1 MRIVHIS
8 DTHLDA
14 ADGPNQWGFNA
25 SDSLRA
31 ILHDLRH
38 VKDVDLVVVSGDVAD
53 DGSLAAY
60 ERARS
65 LVSAFASPHG
75 APVLYSTGNH
85 DERGTFTQVLGHG
98 HLGTSGTTDVV
109 PTFPDDVAASSVV
122 AGRRFVTL
130 DSLVPGKGYG
140 VLSRPQLEWLSD
152 LLTRPAERGTT
163 LVFHHPPITLD
174 VGVQH
179 ALGLQ
184 DVEELVTVIEDSD
197 VDLVLCG
204 HFHQQI
210 CGTLASAQVWVTP
223 GVVNRIDHVTVED
236 GTELAVR
243 GASATL
249 LDLDVPSAPLVRTVH
264 ARDPHTGEV
273 VYQLSAEKLSSVI
286 ASLGPSA

>member
-1 MRIVHIS
+1 MRIMHLS

-14 ADGPNQWGFNA
+14 VDGPNQWGFNA

-31 ILHDLRH
+31 ILRDLRH

-53 DGSLAAY
+53 DGSVAAY

-65 LVSAFASPHG
+65 LVGDFAAPHG

-85 DERGTFTQVLGHG
+85 DERGAFTQVLGNG
-98 HLGTSGTTDVV
+98 HLGTEGTTDVV
-109 PTFPDDVAASSVV
+109 PTFPDDVAAASVV

-140 VLSRPQLEWLSD
+140 VLSRPQLDWLSD
-152 LLTRPAERGTT
+152 VLARPAERGTT
-163 LVFHHPPITLD
+163 LVFHHPPVTLD

-210 CGTLASAQVWVTP
+210 LGTLASAQVWVTP
-223 GVVNRIDHVTVED
+223 GVVNRIDHVTGED

-264 ARDPHTGEV
+264 ARDPHVGEV
-273 VYQLSAEKLSSVI
+273 VYQLDAERLSSVV
-286 ASLGPSA
+286 ASLGRST

>member
-1 MRIVHIS
+1 MRIVHLS

-14 ADGPNQWGFNA
+14 DDGPNQWGVNA

-53 DGSLAAY
+53 DGSVAAY

-65 LVSAFASPHG
+65 LIGAFAAPHR

-85 DERGTFTQVLGHG
+85 DERGAFTQVLGHG
-98 HLGTSGTTDVV
+98 HLGTAGTTAVV
-109 PTFPDDVAASSVV
+109 PTFPDDIAAVSVV

-130 DSLVPGKGYG
+130 DSLVTGKGYG
-140 VLSRPQLEWLSD
+140 LLSRPQLEWLSE
-152 LLTRPAERGTT
+152 LLSRPAEHGTT

-174 VGVQH
+174 VEVQH
-179 ALGLQ
+179 SLGLQ
-184 DVEELVTVIEDSD
+184 DVEELVTVIDHSD

-210 CGTLASAQVWVTP
+210 LGTLSTAQVWVTP

-264 ARDPHTGEV
+264 ARDPHIGEV
-273 VYQLSAEKLSSVI
+273 VYQLSSERLSSVI
-286 ASLGPSA
+286 ASLGRST